1 MKAKR
6 FTWWLAGVAVAA
18 AMLVLARQFSYG
30 VGLSGDWADYLA
42 TARNLTAGK
51 GFVGFNGAPYLYW
64 PPLYPLL
71 LAAAGGGVFD
81 AFAVAGPLNAVSWGL
96 AVFVAGQV
104 LRRHVANAWLVI
116 FGCVALAVAPALG
129 DVAAEAMSEAVF
141 LLFVTAALTLACRY
155 LETTAGGDRKVLLGL
170 AAAAVASL
178 AILTRY
184 VGVCVALVVAPLLLF
199 AGNAPLAA
207 RAWRVIAYVAIA
219 LAPVG
224 LWLLRNHLLFG
235 ATDGHRRGSEF
246 AFGEVVWAYFAE
258 VANWVL
264 LDTLDGWL
272 WRTSRRGIVPVP
284 WDIKG
289 WLLAAGVAFIGVC
302 LLAFAGSAAAAWARW
317 WRTRGDLQPIT
328 LAYCVFGGFAVVYL
342 VAVVVA
348 QTVVELA
355 PLGGRYALPAFPP
368 LLIAIVLAA
377 EMLRRRRW
385 GEWAAARLRRVPR
398 LVALLAIV
406 WLCGAA
412 AVSANRIRI
421 ANDEGTGLGLARP
434 EWQTSA
440 TLDYIRRELSRHR
453 FHTNNPRAVF
463 AHTAHADY
471 GVLERELE
479 PAKQQIQNLPEGAH
493 IVIMCAYHYAYTD
506 AELRAWGEW
515 KWLAPVSELSDG
527 VVFRVVQPGSAPAP
541 PAEERSRG
549 RNTTATE
556 WCW

>member
-6 FTWWLAGVAVAA
+6 LTWWLAGVAVAA
-18 AMLVLARQFSYG
+18 AVLVLARQFSYG

-51 GFVGFNGAPYLYW
+51 GFVGFNRVPYLYW

-81 AFAVAGPLNAVSWGL
+81 AFDVAGPLNAVSWGL
-96 AVFVAGQV
+96 TVFIAGQV

-141 LLFVTAALTLACRY
+141 MLFVTVALALACRY
-155 LETTAGGDRKVLLGL
+155 LETTPGGDRKVLLGL
-170 AAAAVASL
+170 GAAVVAAL
-178 AILTRY
+178 AVLTRY
-184 VGVCVALVVAPLLLF
+184 VGVCVVLVVAPLLLF
-199 AGNAPLAA
+199 ARNAPLAA
-207 RAWRVIAYVAIA
+207 RAWRVFAYVAIA

-235 ATDGHRRGSEF
+235 ATDGHRRSSEF

-264 LDTLDGWL
+264 LDKLDGWL
-272 WRTSRRGIVPVP
+272 WRTSRRGIVAAPS
-284 WDIKG
+284 DTEG
-289 WLLAAGVAFIGVC
+289 WLLTAGVAFIGVC
-302 LLAFAGSAAAAWARW
+302 LLAFAGSVAAAWARS
-317 WRTRGDLQPIT
+317 WRTRGDLQPIQ

-342 VAVVVA
+342 VVVVGV

-368 LLIAIVLAA
+368 LLISVVLAA
-377 EMLRRRRW
+377 EMLRRR
-385 GEWAAARLRRVPR
+385 WAGKRVGARLQYAPR
-398 LVALLAIV
+398 LVALLAVV

-440 TLDYIRRELSRHR
+440 TLDYIRRELSQHR

-479 PAKQQIQNLPEGAH
+479 PAKQQIQSLPEGAYV
-493 IVIMCAYHYAYTD
+493 VIMCTYHYAYTD
-506 AELRAWGEW
+506 AELREWGEW
-515 KWLAPVSELSDG
+515 KWLAPVAELSDG
-527 VVFRVVQPGSAPAP
+527 VVFRVVQPGSAP

>member
-1 MKAKR
+1 MKARR
-6 FTWWLAGVAVAA
+6 FTWLLAGIAVAA

-42 TARNLTAGK
+42 AARSLTAGK
-51 GFVGFNGAPYLYW
+51 GFVGFNGVPYLYW

-81 AFAVAGPLNAVSWGL
+81 AFDVAGPLNAVSWGL
-96 AVFVAGQV
+96 TVFIAGQV

-141 LLFVTAALTLACRY
+141 MLFVTAALALACRY

-170 AAAAVASL
+170 GAAAVAAL
-178 AILTRY
+178 AVLTRY
-184 VGVCVALVVAPLLLF
+184 VGVCLALVVAPLLLF

-207 RAWRVIAYVAIA
+207 RAGRVFAYVAIG

-224 LWLLRNHLLFG
+224 LWLLRNHLLSG
-235 ATDGHRRGSEF
+235 AADGHRRSSEF
-246 AFGEVVWAYFAE
+246 AFAEVVWAYFAE
-258 VANWVL
+258 VANWLL
-264 LDTLDGWL
+264 LDTLDGRL

-284 WDIKG
+284 ADLEG
-289 WLLAAGVAFIGVC
+289 WLLAAGVAFTGVC
-302 LLAFAGSAAAAWARW
+302 LLGLAVSVAAARVRW

-328 LAYCVFGGFAVVYL
+328 LAHCVFGRFAVVYL

-368 LLIAIVLAA
+368 LLISVVLAA
-377 EMLRRRRW
+377 EMLRRR
-385 GEWAAARLRRVPR
+385 WAGKRVGARLQHAPR

-406 WLCGAA
+406 WLCGGAV
-412 AVSANRIRI
+412 VSANRIWI
-421 ANDEGTGLGLARP
+421 ANHGGTGLGLARP
-434 EWQTSA
+434 EWRTSA
-440 TLDYIRRELSRHR
+440 TLDYIRRELSQHR

-471 GVLERELE
+471 GVLEGELE
-479 PAKQQIQNLPEGAH
+479 PAKRQIQSLPEGAYV
-493 IVIMCAYHYAYTD
+493 VIMCAYHYAYTE
-506 AELRAWGEW
+506 AELREWGEW
-515 KWLAPVSELSDG
+515 KWLSPVAELSDG
-527 VVFRVVQPGSAPAP
+527 VVFRVVEPGRAPAP

-549 RNTTATE
+549 RNTAATE